1 MAKDVVKSI
10 GKEGN
15 LSGKRM
21 DGKEK
26 ESILTEIPRP
36 VIY

>member
-26 ESILTEIPRP
+26 ESIFFFFLQ
-36 VIY
+36 